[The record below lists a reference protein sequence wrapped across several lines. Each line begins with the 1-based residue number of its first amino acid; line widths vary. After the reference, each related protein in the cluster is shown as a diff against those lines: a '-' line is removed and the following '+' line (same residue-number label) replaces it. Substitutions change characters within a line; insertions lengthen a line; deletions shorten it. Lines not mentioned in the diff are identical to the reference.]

1 MTQTNPNHKVGRLI
15 IVDDEAELMT
25 ALSEI
30 LTNHGYEVAGYTTG
44 AEALTKLKEQDFDL
58 LLTDLMM
65 PEMDGI
71 ELLQAAFVIDPN
83 IVGIVMTGQG
93 TVQTAVEAM
102 KTGAFDYIMKPFN
115 LNTLLPV
122 LSRAMAVRHLRTEN
136 IQLRETVAM
145 HELGQALAFTS
156 DLNQILDK
164 VTDAA
169 LQQCDAD
176 EASIMLPT
184 SDGKELIIAV
194 ARGGHAEHI
203 GKRIPVGQGIAGWVA
218 HNLKPV
224 TLNGEVHDKR
234 FTPINPRADIHNAI
248 SLPLLVGNSLVGVLN
263 VSIIRSHRPFTL
275 GQIKA
280 LGLLVTIASSIIENA
295 RLSAEK
301 KRAEDLYRTL
311 AEDSL
316 AAVFIVQD
324 GKFCF
329 INAAVASMG
338 YSPGELIGRDSD
350 AIIHPEDRDIVKK
363 MGREM
368 LRGEHTAPF
377 EYRIVTKQGQIRW
390 LMQIVS
396 PILHE
401 GRPAILGNATD
412 ITELRRAEE
421 ALKKAL
427 NFRQQLIDA
436 LPVPVFYKDS
446 ACVYLGC
453 NRAFEQFF
461 GQKRKEIVGKSV
473 YDISPKEL
481 ADIYHEQDLALLQSQ
496 KIQIYESLVKDA
508 GEVVHNVIFHKA
520 TFPEM
525 DGSVGGLIGAILDIT
540 ERKRAE
546 EEIKKLNAELEQR
559 VIDRTAQLETA
570 NKNLEAFSYSASHDL
585 RAPLRSIE
593 GFSQALLEEYHEK
606 LGETGK
612 NYLNRIRKAT
622 QRMGFLIDDL
632 LKLSQVTRSEL
643 RCESLDLSSIAREIF
658 EAIQQSGP
666 QRTVDLV
673 LQEGVVARGDSYLMQ
688 IALRNLLDNA
698 WKFTSKEVRPRIEF
712 GTTVKDGEIVY
723 SVRDNGVGFDM
734 AYVDKLF
741 GAFQRLHAKEEF
753 TGTGIGLA
761 TVKRIITR
769 HGGYVWAEGEV
780 GKGATFYFTLPL

>member
-1 MTQTNPNHKVGRLI
+1 MTQTNSNHKVGRLI

-25 ALSEI
+25 ALCEI
-30 LTNHGYEVAGYTTG
+30 LTGHGYETAGYTSG
-44 AEALTKLKEQDFDL
+44 AEALAKLKEQDFDL

-71 ELLQAAFVIDPN
+71 ELLQAALVIDPN

-203 GKRIPVGQGIAGWVA
+203 GKRIPMGQGIAGWVA
-218 HNLKPV
+218 QNRKPV
-224 TLNGEVHDKR
+224 TLNGEVHDER
-234 FTPINPRADIHNAI
+234 FTPINPRADIRTAV

-275 GQIKA
+275 GQIKT
-280 LGLLVTIASSIIENA
+280 LNMLVTIASSIIENA

-324 GKFCF
+324 GKFRF

-368 LRGEHTAPF
+368 LRGEHTAPY

>member
-1 MTQTNPNHKVGRLI
+1 MTQTNSDHKVGRLI
-15 IVDDEAELMT
+15 IVDDEAELT
-25 ALSEI
+25 AALCEI
-30 LTNHGYEVAGYTTG
+30 LTGRGYETAGYISG
-44 AEALTKLKEQDFDL
+44 AEALVKLKEQDFDL

-71 ELLQAAFVIDPN
+71 ELLQAALAIDPN

-102 KTGAFDYIMKPFN
+102 KTGALDYIMKPFN
-115 LNTLLPV
+115 LNSLLPV

-136 IQLRETVAM
+136 MQLRETVAI

-184 SDGKELIIAV
+184 SDGQELIVAV
-194 ARGGHAEHI
+194 ARGGHTEHI
-203 GKRIPVGQGIAGWVA
+203 GKRIPMGQGIAGWVA
-218 HNLKPV
+218 QNRKPV
-224 TLNGEVHDKR
+224 TLNGEVHDER
-234 FTPINPRADIHNAI
+234 FTPLNPRADIRTAV

-263 VSIIRSHRPFTL
+263 VSIIRPHRPFTL
-275 GQIKA
+275 GQVKTLNI
-280 LGLLVTIASSIIENA
+280 LVTIVSSIIGNA
-295 RLSAEK
+295 RLYAEK
-301 KRAEDLYRTL
+301 KRAEDLYKTL
-311 AEDSL
+311 ADDSL

-324 GKFCF
+324 GKFRF

-338 YSPGELIGRDSD
+338 YSPEELIGRDSD
-350 AIIHPEDRDIVKK
+350 TMIHPEDRGMVKK
-363 MGREM
+363 SSREM
-368 LRGEHTAPF
+368 LRGEHTAPH
-377 EYRIVTKQGQIRW
+377 EYRSITKQGQTRW

-412 ITELRRAEE
+412 VTGLKNAEE
-421 ALKKAL
+421 ALRESENKFVTA
-427 NFRQQLIDA
+427 FRNSPVSVTITSATDGKYIDA
-436 LPVPVFYKDS
+436 NDIFLKNTGYTRDEIIGHTSEELRIFAEQD
-446 ACVYLGC
+446 
-453 NRAFEQFF
+453 NRERLLSQV
-461 GQKRKEIVGKSV
+461 RKHGSV
-473 YDISPKEL
+473 YGMETRFRMKSGEILFCLISTS
-481 ADIYHEQDLALLQSQ
+481 IIH
-496 KIQIYESLVKDA
+496 I
-508 GEVVHNVIFHKA
+508 
-520 TFPEM
+520 
-525 DGSVGGLIGAILDIT
+525 GGLPYFISTIVDIT
-540 ERKRAE
+540 ERKQAE

-559 VIDRTAQLETA
+559 VIDRTAQLEII
-570 NKNLEAFSYSASHDL
+570 NKNLESFSYSASHDL
-585 RAPLRSIE
+585 KAPLRSIE

-622 QRMGFLIDDL
+622 QRMGFLIEDL

-643 RCESLDLSSIAREIF
+643 RCEALDLSMIAREIF
-658 EAIQQSGP
+658 EAIQQSSP
-666 QRTVDLV
+666 QRTIDLV
-673 LQEGVVARGDSYLMQ
+673 LQEGVVVRGDPYLMQ

-698 WKFTSKEVRPRIEF
+698 WKFTSEEARPRIEF
-712 GTTVKDGEIVY
+712 GTTVKDGEIIY
-723 SVRDNGVGFDM
+723 FVRDNGVGFDM

-741 GAFQRLHAKEEF
+741 GAFQRLHAQEEF
-753 TGTGIGLA
+753 AGTGIGLA